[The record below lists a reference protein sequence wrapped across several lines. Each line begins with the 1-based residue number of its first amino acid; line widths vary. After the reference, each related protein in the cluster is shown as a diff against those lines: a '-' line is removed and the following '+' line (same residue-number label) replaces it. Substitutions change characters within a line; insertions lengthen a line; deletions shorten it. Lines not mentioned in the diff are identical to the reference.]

1 VTPDPKKVLV
11 NFRLPPSLVEAI
23 DQAASRAGLNR
34 TEWVAST
41 LTMAARE
48 VAESTARAAAAR
60 VPGADFPPPGMV
72 VGCGHPKSR
81 RARAAD
87 GTLWC
92 MDCRTVLERQ
102 RQGA

>member
-1 VTPDPKKVLV
+1 MTPADPKKVLV
-11 NFRLPPSLVEAI
+11 NFRLPPRLVEAI
-23 DQAASRAGLNR
+23 DHAAARAGLNR
-34 TEWVAST
+34 TEW
-41 LTMAARE
+41 E
-48 VAESTARAAAAR
+48 VSEATARAAAAR
-60 VPGADFPPPGMV
+60 VPAADVPPGMV

>member
-1 VTPDPKKVLV
+1 MTPDPKKVLV
-11 NFRLPPSLVEAI
+11 NFRLPPALVEAI

-48 VAESTARAAAAR
+48 MAEATARAAAVR
-60 VPGADFPPPGMV
+60 VPAADVPPGVV